1 MIARIVL
8 VALLVASTVVHA
20 GPRKVLVLPLEGNA
34 NPALRAK
41 LSASIGRLARVVDG
55 EVTAGKTTL
64 ADTAAAAGCDPS
76 TPACIESVR
85 KMLGVDEL
93 VYGSANVER
102 GQVTIVVHR
111 TGHKQGPKHL
121 STTIAATD
129 PADRADP
136 ALLPLFTGAAAVDP
150 PADPPVEDPVEPK
163 EPDQPEENPLDPA
176 QPVEPPPVEDKPL
189 PDVPS
194 QPSSRDRNIGIATAV
209 GGGAMLLIGFALW
222 SSASSLQDEIDGHP
236 TVTRAD
242 FAELEDIEG
251 RASTRAWVG
260 NLAVVGGLAL
270 GGYGGYLLW
279 RDRKARRS
287 AVVTPRPT
295 ENAPGV
301 LLLLRGRW

>member
-8 VALLVASTVVHA
+8 VVLLVASTIVHA
-20 GPRKVLVLPLEGNA
+20 APRKVLVLPLGGNA
-34 NPALRAK
+34 DPALRAK

-64 ADTAAAAGCDPS
+64 ADTAAAAGCDPDTAS
-76 TPACIESVR
+76 CIESVR

-111 TGHKQGPKHL
+111 TGDKQGPQQL

-129 PADRADP
+129 SPDRADA
-136 ALLPLFTGAAAVDP
+136 ALLPLFTGAATQPVDP
-150 PADPPVEDPVEPK
+150 PTPPDRTDPEG
-163 EPDQPEENPLDPA
+163 PEENPLGPE
-176 QPVEPPPVEDKPL
+176 EPTPPLEEKPL
-189 PDVPS
+189 PEVPP
-194 QPSSRDRNIGIATAV
+194 QRSSKDRSMGIV
-209 GGGAMLLIGFALW
+209 MGIGGGAMFLIGLALW

-236 TVTRAD
+236 TVTRDD
-242 FAELEDIEG
+242 FAELEDLEG
-251 RASTRAWVG
+251 KASTRAWLG
-260 NLAVVGGLAL
+260 NIAVVGGLAL

-279 RDRKARRS
+279 RDRKAQRS
-287 AVVTPRPT
+287 AVVAPRPT